1 MTTHTVKL
9 TTAELRMLR
18 DALTAYA
25 ADRCER
31 IALAASIDAAALA
44 ADQARAALALRREL
58 AS

>member
-25 ADRCER
+25 AT
-31 IALAASIDAAALA
+31 A
-44 ADQARAALALRREL
+44 REL
-58 AS
+58 YIQVAACILGLQEPRHD